1 MPKGSLGEFEKV
13 VLYAILQ
20 DGGESYGGGIIRE
33 IEERGGRTVSSGAIY
48 VALRRLESKG
58 LVVSRLGE
66 PTPERGGRAKRY
78 FQATP
83 AALGLLRESR
93 ELLGRMSEGLDRVLA
108 Q

>member
-58 LVVSRLGE
+58 LVESRLGD

-78 FQATP
+78 FKVTP
-83 AALGLLRESR
+83 AALGLLRESQ
-93 ELLGRMSEGLDRVLA
+93 ELLDRMSDGLEGVVAR
-108 Q
+108 